1 MVSVWVQP
9 PKWPEPFNK
18 EAKSYTDNLYG
29 KQREAKAYLITH
41 NSQL

>member
-1 MVSVWVQP
+1 MLCNSNDPVSGLSHFGL
-9 PKWPEPFNK
+9 E
-18 EAKSYTDNLYG
+18 SLYG